1 MLFTRL
7 ADLLMVRGDR
17 VRPLWEVAVLAMV
30 VIVIAVAN
38 AAVVVPLTGAR
49 VSLLVTTRPL
59 SDLVVVRDW
68 RLAAEPLNPAVR
80 AVPIGTAI
88 HIVPA
93 PGTLA
98 GFVGESLLITLN
110 QRVVLQTAW
119 GVVVVDGLVAGRIN
133 AEVEVRHFV

>member
-1 MLFTRL
+1 MLVARRTYTLVSRL
-7 ADLLMVRGDR
+7 NG
-17 VRPLWEVAVLAMV
+17 VAA
-30 VIVIAVAN
+30 AR
-38 AAVVVPLTGAR
+38 AVVLVFKVADEPASIIVPLAR
-49 VSLLVTTRPL
+49 ALVGLLVTARPL
-59 SDLVVVRDW
+59 CDR
-68 RLAAEPLNPAVR
+68 RLAAESLDPAVR

-98 GFVGESLLITLN
+98 GFVGECLLVTLN

-119 GVVVVDGLVAGRIN
+119 GVVVVDGLVAGRID

>member
-1 MLFTRL
+1 MGR
-7 ADLLMVRGDR
+7 DR

-30 VIVIAVAN
+30 VIVIADAN
-38 AAVVVPLTGAR
+38 AAVIVPLAGAYMLR
-49 VSLLVTTRPL
+49 VVTVIPL
-59 SDLVVVRDW
+59 CDR
-68 RLAAEPLNPAVR
+68 RLAAEPLDPAVG
-80 AVPIGTAI
+80 AVPIGAAI

-93 PGTLA
+93 SGTLA

-119 GVVVVDGLVAGRIN
+119 GVVVVDGLVAGRID